1 MNTPDSNQPRLV
13 TSDMLTALPEPAQR
27 YLNYTGVV
35 GQPWIN
41 TVRITYSGV
50 FRMAADKPWMPI
62 KAEQFYTTN
71 PPGFHWKAR
80 FKMFGLWMVS
90 GSDTYK
96 AGHGHMFGKVAGLYT
111 IFDARGPE
119 LAQGTMMRYLNEMTW
134 FPIALLSD
142 YVTWQAVDDHSFD
155 VTFTDCGQSVTAR
168 FIIDDQGRL
177 TNFITKRYREN
188 KGSYT
193 LDTWTTP
200 MTEYGERAGLN
211 LPIRGQA
218 VWKLPTGDLPYA
230 DFTLSMIEYNGPIED
245 F

>member
-1 MNTPDSNQPRLV
+1 MA
-13 TSDMLTALPEPAQR
+13 SDLR

-41 TVRITYSGV
+41 TVRVKYTGI
-50 FRMAADKPWMPI
+50 FRLAADRPWLPI

-71 PPGFHWKAR
+71 PPGFRWKAQL
-80 FKMFGLWMVS
+80 KMAGLWILS

-96 AGHGHMFGKVAGLYT
+96 AGHGHMFGRVAGLYT
-111 IFDARGPE
+111 IFDARCAE
-119 LAQGTMMRYLNEMTW
+119 LDQGAMMRYLNETTW

-142 YVTWQAVDDHSFD
+142 YITWQAVDDHSFD
-155 VTFTDCGQSVTAR
+155 VTFTDCGKSVTAR
-168 FIIDDQGRL
+168 FIVDEAGRL
-177 TNFITKRYREN
+177 MNFVAKRYREN

-200 MTEYGERAGLN
+200 MTEWGNLAGLN

-218 VWKLPTGDLPYA
+218 VWKLPTGDLPYT
-230 DFTLSMIEYNGPIED
+230 DVKLTELEYNGPIEP